1 MLKLIRHGKLF
12 APEEMGEK
20 DILIAGDKILKI
32 ADSIQPP
39 QGLETEVIDA
49 KGKTVAPG
57 LIDTHIHYIGAGGG
71 GGFDSRS
78 GLAHLS
84 MFTRAGVTTCVGC
97 MGIDKIGFSLE
108 SMLVRANALEQE
120 GLTAYMLAGS
130 YTFPSISIT
139 DSLMK
144 DLYLIDK
151 VIGVKIALWE
161 SLGSHPSEDML
172 IKTISEAR
180 LGSRL
185 GNKAGVVVC
194 HLGTGKARL
203 SRIPDLMERLGIPNE
218 TFVMTHINRSEDLFE
233 QSVDCGKRGITLD
246 LSGNV
251 GGETCMT
258 CARAYRRLIDS
269 GVPAEH
275 ITMTSDGNAGGR
287 QPNGE
292 NVLGAIGV
300 CIREIRSMVREEGFS
315 LTDALKLMTVNP
327 ARIYRLE
334 QKGQLKEGKDAD
346 LLFLDHNLQ
355 VDTVIARGKVLLRDK
370 EPVVRGAL
378 EEVLLDKLY

>member
-1 MLKLIRHGKLF
+1 
-12 APEEMGEK
+12 
-20 DILIAGDKILKI
+20 
-32 ADSIQPP
+32 
-39 QGLETEVIDA
+39 
-49 KGKTVAPG
+49 
-57 LIDTHIHYIGAGGG
+57 
-71 GGFDSRS
+71 
-78 GLAHLS
+78 
-84 MFTRAGVTTCVGC
+84 
-97 MGIDKIGFSLE
+97 
-108 SMLVRANALEQE
+108 
-120 GLTAYMLAGS
+120 
-130 YTFPSISIT
+130 
-139 DSLMK
+139 
-144 DLYLIDK
+144 
-151 VIGVKIALWE
+151 
-161 SLGSHPSEDML
+161 
-172 IKTISEAR
+172 
-180 LGSRL
+180 
-185 GNKAGVVVC
+185 
-194 HLGTGKARL
+194 
-203 SRIPDLMERLGIPNE
+203 
-218 TFVMTHINRSEDLFE
+218 
-233 QSVDCGKRGITLD
+233 
-246 LSGNV
+246 
-251 GGETCMT
+251 MT

-287 QPNGE
+287 LPNGE